1 MINFKLTSK
10 PIRYGANLIGGAINE
25 AHEKAGIVIK
35 NELVRGLTTGK
46 RSGRIY
52 TIRGKKHQASAAGEM
67 PAKLSGKLAASVD
80 YKTRNKV
87 LVIGEGAGYAAYLE
101 LGTSKMAA
109 RPHLRKVVDK
119 NMVKVRQF
127 VGLEI
132 MEALK

>member
-1 MINFKLTSK
+1 MIQVKLISK
-10 PIRYGANLIGGAINE
+10 PIRYSGSLVGNAINE

-52 TIRGKKHQASAAGEM
+52 TIRGKNHQASAAGEM